1 MWENN
6 VPLQG
11 FEPCLVLRL
20 TTQDM
25 HLIPIDVHR
34 QRRIGFACLETHG
47 KMATHKDGP
56 TRGLRLPCGNVKH
69 HFVIHQTEQV
79 RLKGIG
85 PSPCTPAS
93 RKTASSS
100 RIGRYKTKV
109 FSAKKSKRIYRI
121 TLCAKRRL
129 SSFPRRLRYGSPPW
143 TPSIRRKCTCAPSRR
158 SLPVQDDIQES
169 SSPCS
174 PSRQA

>member
-1 MWENN
+1 
-6 VPLQG
+6 
-11 FEPCLVLRL
+11 
-20 TTQDM
+20 M

-85 PSPCTPAS
+85 PHLVHQQAANRLVLTDWAVN
-93 RKTASSS
+93 KN
-100 RIGRYKTKV
+100 
-109 FSAKKSKRIYRI
+109 FSAKKSERIYRI
-121 TLCAKRRL
+121 TFCAKRRL
-129 SSFPRRLRYGSPPW
+129 PSFPQRLRYGSPPW

-174 PSRQA
+174 SSRQA